1 MERNDVI
8 REIQQIAS
16 PSSLTISSITLND
29 NNSDALLENKLPPM
43 TKKQRRKHRQQNSI
57 ANVVLVFDGNED
69 EKEATITNHPW
80 FQVVITDGRGRRKD
94 RADDYIV
101 HHALP
106 QLNAKYEQ
114 QQQQQQQLTSIVH
127 LVTADKELR
136 KRAQATRLMNGG
148 SMVYPPKFWKQYM
161 PNLQQ
166 QQQQQEQQQLFATKS

>member
-1 MERNDVI
+1 MERSDVI

-29 NNSDALLENKLPPM
+29 NSDAHHNMLPPM
-43 TKKQRRKHRQQNSI
+43 TKKQRRKQQQQNSI

-106 QLNAKYEQ
+106 QLNAKHEH
-114 QQQQQQQLTSIVH
+114 LTSVVH

-136 KRAQATRLMNGG
+136 KRAQATRLMHGG
-148 SMVYPPKFWKQYM
+148 SMVYPPKFWKQYL
-161 PNLQQ
+161 PNLQQRQQ
-166 QQQQQEQQQLFATKS
+166 QQQQQSFVASHNA